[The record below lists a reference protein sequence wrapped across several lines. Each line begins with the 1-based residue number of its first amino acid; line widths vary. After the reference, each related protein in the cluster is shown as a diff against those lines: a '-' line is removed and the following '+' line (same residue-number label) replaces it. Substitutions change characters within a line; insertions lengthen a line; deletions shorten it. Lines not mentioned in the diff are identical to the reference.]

1 MREKKYADVLK
12 KYEEEIDERMS
23 MTREIK
29 FKDLQES
36 MDKEAKNEEVQKT
49 TEESI
54 SKTSIKK
61 LDKDE
66 EVAKVLKVEEEIDK
80 IRDEENKKRKELKIK
95 EINEEVLKSSNEEID
110 DDIYLTTSFKPL
122 KTRIS
127 FIKIVKKIGIFM
139 LFILV
144 LGCVGYFAGVPMYK
158 KYINSRPKIIFDKTI
173 EYVSDKMI
181 NVIND
186 FNIGNN
192 SILTDIKFNV
202 DNGLGELN
210 EGNFGYRLGIASNR
224 YENSLYMEIENSNY
238 SINDY
243 FNSGKSY
250 TNFSTSDKYFLM
262 EQNKID
268 KVYNKYSGYLNNIFE
283 ISSDDLRYVV
293 LKERDIIKGLLLN
306 EYIVSSKTE
315 IDINNK
321 SIEVVKNSYVIDKS
335 NIKKIQKKY
344 YEELIK
350 DDKLIKIMSELS
362 NLSVKEYKNEL
373 SNLVDSDIDDDYKL
387 AFNIYTMEATKVV
400 GLDIEEN
407 GFCLFYL
414 YFYENYF
421 DFYANLNDRD
431 VVEFKGKKE
440 DDIKATIK
448 YNADKIIDLNI
459 KNFDKERVEFSYFFE
474 TKKRDYSGE
483 FVLREKEESVYD
495 VEFSLRYDDYLYSFN
510 SLFDLHYND
519 FKNVN
524 EENIVK
530 YSVKNYSNESLL
542 FYEEIEE
549 IGIKEGFLKWQEI
562 FDDFINEI
570 SKK

>member
-12 KYEEEIDERMS
+12 KYEEDIDEKMS

-95 EINEEVLKSSNEEID
+95 EVNEEVLKSSNEEID

-238 SINDY
+238 GINDY

-414 YFYENYF
+414 YFYENDF

-495 VEFSLRYDDYLYSFN
+495 VEFSIRYDDYLYSFN

>member
-12 KYEEEIDERMS
+12 KYEEDIDEKMS

-95 EINEEVLKSSNEEID
+95 EVNEEVPKSSNEEID

-202 DNGLGELN
+202 DNGSGELN

-238 SINDY
+238 GINDY

-387 AFNIYTMEATKVV
+387 AFNIYTMDATKVV

>member
-12 KYEEEIDERMS
+12 KYEEDIDEKMS

-95 EINEEVLKSSNEEID
+95 EVNEEVLKSSNEEID

-238 SINDY
+238 GINDY

-414 YFYENYF
+414 YFYENDF

>member
-12 KYEEEIDERMS
+12 KYEEDIDERMS

>member
-12 KYEEEIDERMS
+12 KYEEDIDEKMS

-95 EINEEVLKSSNEEID
+95 EVNEEVPKSSNEEMD

-202 DNGLGELN
+202 DNGSGELN

-238 SINDY
+238 GINDY

-387 AFNIYTMEATKVV
+387 AFNIYTMDATKVV

-549 IGIKEGFLKWQEI
+549 IGIKEGLLKWQEI

>member
-12 KYEEEIDERMS
+12 KYEEDIDEKMS

-95 EINEEVLKSSNEEID
+95 EVNEEVLKSSNEEID

-238 SINDY
+238 GINDY